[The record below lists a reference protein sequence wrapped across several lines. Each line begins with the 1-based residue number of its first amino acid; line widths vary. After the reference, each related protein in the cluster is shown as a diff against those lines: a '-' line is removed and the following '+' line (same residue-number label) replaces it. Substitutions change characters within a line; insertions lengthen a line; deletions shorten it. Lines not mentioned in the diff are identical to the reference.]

1 MPLGASQG
9 NSHHKAPTL
18 ENFLRKLGVTL
29 GFCSGKVDVMARFT
43 RLEVY
48 QAMVDSGLVPLFY
61 NPDIEIS
68 KQVAQAVS
76 DGGAR
81 VLEFT
86 NRGDFAYDVFKALS
100 QSLAAE
106 NSPLIL
112 GVGSVVDAPTAALY
126 ISAGANFVVGPI
138 FNAEVARLCNRRKIA
153 YMPGCGTLNDISV
166 AEEYGVEIVKI
177 FPGTAVGGPG
187 FIKAVKG
194 PCPWTS
200 IMPTGG
206 VEATKENISTWI
218 EAGACCVGMG
228 SKLITKTA
236 VAAGDY
242 ASITTNVRQVMAWIS
257 AAR

>member
-1 MPLGASQG
+1 
-9 NSHHKAPTL
+9 
-18 ENFLRKLGVTL
+18 
-29 GFCSGKVDVMARFT
+29 MARFT

-48 QAMVDSGLVPLFY
+48 QAILESGLVPLFY
-61 NPDIEIS
+61 NPDVEVS
-68 KQVAQAVS
+68 QQVAAACS
-76 DGGAR
+76 AGGAR

-86 NRGDFAYDVFKALS
+86 NRGDFAFEVFKELS
-100 QSLAAE
+100 QSLKKS

-126 ISAGANFVVGPI
+126 IGAGANFVVGPI
-138 FNAEVARLCNRRKIA
+138 FNPDVARLCNQRKIA
-153 YMPGCGTLNDISV
+153 YMPGCGTLNEISE
-166 AEEYGVEIVKI
+166 AECYGVEIVKI

-187 FIKAVKG
+187 FIKAVLG
-194 PCPWTS
+194 PCPWTR

-206 VEATKENISTWI
+206 VDATEESIRSWI

-242 ASITTNVRQVMAWIS
+242 QAITKRIEQVLAWIK
-257 AAR
+257 AARD

>member
-1 MPLGASQG
+1 
-9 NSHHKAPTL
+9 
-18 ENFLRKLGVTL
+18 
-29 GFCSGKVDVMARFT
+29 MARFT

-48 QAMVDSGLVPLFY
+48 QALHDSGLVPLFY

-68 KQVAQAVS
+68 KQVTQAVA

-86 NRGDFAYDVFKALS
+86 NRGDFAFDVFRELS
-100 QSLAAE
+100 QSLAAKK
-106 NSPLIL
+106 SQLIL
-112 GVGSVVDAPTAALY
+112 GVGSVVDAPTAAMF
-126 ISAGANFVVGPI
+126 IGAGANFIVGPI

-153 YMPGCGTLNDISV
+153 YMPGCGTLNEISE

-177 FPGTAVGGPG
+177 FPGSAVGGPG

-194 PCPWTS
+194 PCSWTS

-206 VEATKENISTWI
+206 VDATEENIRDWI

-228 SKLITKTA
+228 SKLITKDA
-236 VAAGDY
+236 VAADDY
-242 ASITTNVRQVMAWIS
+242 ASITANVKQILAWIA
-257 AAR
+257 AARK

>member
-1 MPLGASQG
+1 
-9 NSHHKAPTL
+9 
-18 ENFLRKLGVTL
+18 
-29 GFCSGKVDVMARFT
+29 MARFT

-48 QAMVDSGLVPLFY
+48 QAMKESGLVPLFY
-61 NPDIEIS
+61 IPDVEVS
-68 KQVAQAVS
+68 KQVVTACAV
-76 DGGAR
+76 GGAR

-86 NRGDFAYDVFKALS
+86 NRGDFAFDVFKELS
-100 QSLAAE
+100 HWLAAG

-112 GVGSVVDAPTAALY
+112 GVGSVVDAPTAAMY
-126 ISAGANFVVGPI
+126 IGAGANFIVGPI

-153 YMPGCGTLNDISV
+153 YIPGCGTLNEISA

-177 FPGTAVGGPG
+177 FPGNAVGGPG

-206 VEATKENISTWI
+206 VDATEENIRAWI

-228 SKLITKTA
+228 SKLITKNA

-242 ASITTNVRQVMAWIS
+242 DSIRENVKQVLAWI
-257 AAR
+257 ATARK